1 MPSALVHHGG
11 PVTDLAAL
19 HDALGCAAMA
29 AVQAWRGDRDSASR
43 SLTEA
48 HAAAEEAFGPRNP
61 GVDALDVVFDA
72 IAQVARNVPA
82 GHPVTKSA
90 RRGASNTAAGLESLA
105 DPPGRNPQ

>member
-1 MPSALVHHGG
+1 MNTIAETAPLI
-11 PVTDLAAL
+11 DLAGL

-29 AVQAWRGDRDSASR
+29 AVQAGRGDRDSASL
-43 SLTEA
+43 SLSEA
-48 HAAAEEAFGPRNP
+48 HAAAEEAFGPRSP

-72 IAQVARNVPA
+72 IAQVARNVA
-82 GHPVTKSA
+82 TGHPLTKSA